1 MEAALLAHGGD
12 VNATAAALVL
22 GADARAE
29 VWGPCNHALQL
40 FMENMRSRGAVFS
53 CKCLRFVMCRVAASR
68 VGACVPPGRR
78 VS

>member
-29 VWGPCNHALQL
+29 VWGQPITLAALHRTRAEGVL
-40 FMENMRSRGAVFS
+40 FSS
-53 CKCLRFVMCRVAASR
+53 CKPLRGGLRTWQR
-68 VGACVPPGRR
+68 CV
-78 VS
+78 